1 MQGAREYAVLF
12 ESGQYGR
19 LYIASG
25 SHARGRTFRI
35 FVLPE
40 GAVTTEKNNWNAP
53 RVPDI
58 VEVFGIVSGQPGWTE
73 TYGWLHKGPW
83 VDDFMALVEK
93 RREQIAW
100 EKEQREAMQSRQE
113 AERVAREA
121 ALLATYHS
129 TTDSSEEVA

>member
-25 SHARGRTFRI
+25 KHARGRTFRI

-40 GAVTTEKNNWNAP
+40 GAVTTEKNHWNAP
-53 RVPDI
+53 NVPDI
-58 VEVFGIVSGQPGWTE
+58 VEVFGITSGQPGWTE

-83 VDDFMALVEK
+83 VEDFMALVEK

-100 EKEQREAMQSRQE
+100 GNEKLEAMQSRRE
-113 AERVAREA
+113 VEKVARES
-121 ALLATYHS
+121 ALLATYPGK
-129 TTDSSEEVA
+129 TLVSE